1 MSTAAGSRFVAPLR
15 DFGRDDVARV
25 GGKNASLGEML
36 GALEDR
42 GIRVPGGV
50 AVTVEGFFHFLDHG
64 DLRGKIDEAV
74 RDLEGGAP
82 LREVGARIRKT
93 LGRAEFPSD
102 LEEQVREA
110 YRGLCDEYGEEVDVA
125 VRSSATAEDLPDAS
139 FAGQQETLL
148 NVTGEEDLLRAV
160 QRCFTSLYT
169 DRAIHYRSQKGFS
182 HTDVGLSVAIQKMV
196 RAGTA
201 CSGVMFTLDPDT
213 GFPDVVVI
221 NGAWGLGEHLV
232 GGSVEPDEWVVHK
245 PGLAK
250 DGVRPVVDKVRGA
263 KQSKMVYDRGGTAAT
278 KVVDTRRREREA
290 LVLSDDEVLQL
301 ARWGLELEAHYG
313 TPMDVEWAKDGDSD
327 ELYVLQARPETVRS
341 REGGGSVRTY
351 ALEDGGATPLV
362 TGIAIGGAVSAGRVR
377 VITSL
382 EDGDALEDGDV
393 LVTEMTD
400 PDWVPLMSRAA
411 AVVCDRGGRTA
422 HAAIVSRELGVTAV
436 VGCDDATRVL
446 KDGQQVTVSCAGGDT
461 GAVYDGRL
469 DWTEEEVDLTDVP
482 ETRTKVYVNL
492 ASPGAAMTWW
502 KAPADGIGLAR
513 MEFVVSNS
521 IRVHPLALL
530 QFDDLDDPAVR
541 HQIEDIAVGYD
552 DLGEYYVDRL
562 SLGLAQIAASR
573 YPDPVVVRLSDFKS
587 NEYADLVGGRQFEP
601 QEENPMLG
609 WRGAA
614 RYSSPEYA
622 DAFALECAAVARAR
636 GLLGLDNIIIMIPF
650 CRTPEEADVVLELL
664 AKNGLE
670 RGVDGLQVYVMCEVP
685 SNVLLA
691 DEFASRFDGLSIGSN
706 DLTQLVLG
714 VDRDSSR
721 LADLFDE
728 RHPAVTKA
736 MEQVI
741 AACRAQGKYVGI
753 CGQGPSDHPELAEVL
768 VRAGITSI
776 SVNPDVVISTRREVA
791 RIEAELDADAA

>member
-1 MSTAAGSRFVAPLR
+1 MTGATGRYVAPLR
-15 DFGRDDVARV
+15 DFGRDDVGLV

-50 AVTVEGFFHFLDHG
+50 AVTVEGFFRFLDHT
-64 DLRGKIDEAV
+64 DLRGQVDTAV
-74 RDLEGGAP
+74 RDLEGGAD
-82 LREVGARIRKT
+82 LREVGARIRRA
-93 LGRAEFPSD
+93 LGRADFPPD
-102 LEEQVREA
+102 LEEQIRQA
-110 YRGLCDEYGEEVDVA
+110 YQDLCREYGDEVDVA

-245 PGLAK
+245 PGLERG
-250 DGVRPVVDKVRGA
+250 DGVRPVVGRVRGA

-278 KVVDTRRREREA
+278 KVVDTRRRERETF
-290 LVLSDDEVLQL
+290 VLDEDEVLRL
-301 ARWGLELEAHYG
+301 ARWGVELEAHYG
-313 TPMDVEWAKDGDSD
+313 APMDVEWAKDGETG
-327 ELYVLQARPETVRS
+327 ELFVLQARPETVRS
-341 REGGGSVRTY
+341 REGGAVVRTF
-351 ALEDGGATPLV
+351 ALDDGGARPLV
-362 TGIAIGGAVSAGRVR
+362 TGIAIGGAVAAGRVR

-382 EDGDALEDGDV
+382 EEADALQPGDV

-400 PDWVPLMSRAA
+400 PDWVPVMSRAA

-446 KDGQQVTVSCAGGDT
+446 TDGQEVTVSCAGGDT

-469 DWTEEEVDLTDVP
+469 GWTEQEVDLTDVP
-482 ETRTKVYVNL
+482 DTRTKVFVNL

-502 KAPADGIGLAR
+502 RAPADGIGLAR
-513 MEFVVSNS
+513 MEFVVSNLV
-521 IRVHPLALL
+521 RAHPLALL
-530 QFDDLDDPAVR
+530 RFDDLTDPGVR
-541 HQIEDIAVGYD
+541 REIEDLTVGYD
-552 DLGEYYVDRL
+552 DLGDYYTDRV
-562 SLGLAQIAASR
+562 SRGLAQIAATR

-601 QEENPMLG
+601 VEENPMLG

-614 RYSSPEYA
+614 RYSSPEYEA
-622 DAFALECAAVARAR
+622 AFALECHAVARAR
-636 GLLGLDNIIIMIPF
+636 GVLGLDNIVVMVPF
-650 CRTPEEADVVLELL
+650 CRTPEEADVVLGLL
-664 AKNGLE
+664 ARNGLE
-670 RGVDGLQVYVMCEVP
+670 RGVDGLQVYVMCEIP
-685 SNVLLA
+685 SNVILA
-691 DEFASRFDGLSIGSN
+691 EEFVSRFDGMSIGSN

-714 VDRDSSR
+714 VDRDSAR

-728 RHPAVTKA
+728 RHPAVVRA
-736 MEQVI
+736 MEQVV
-741 AACRAQGKYVGI
+741 AVCREQGKYVGI

-776 SVNPDVVISTRREVA
+776 SVNPDVVVSTRREVA
-791 RIEAELDADAA
+791 RIEAEMEVGAS